1 MRVPIKKRGAG
12 RSAAKRKEVAL
23 RINKSGK
30 TASGKPRYVVAIRFT
45 NESYKKASSTGF
57 VIPEVDF
64 EEGKLYFTSGT
75 EKEGY
80 KLVAS
85 GRNSTFKSITFSID
99 EPIIWKPYISD
110 YDLLKDTESQ
120 DYYIDFSKK

>member
-1 MRVPIKKRGAG
+1 MRVPIKKRATG

-30 TASGKPRYVVAIRFT
+30 LASGEPRYVVAIRFT

-85 GRNSTFKSITFSID
+85 GKGSTFKSITFSID
-99 EPIIWKPYISD
+99 DLNVWHPFIGD
-110 YDLLKDTESQ
+110 YDLLKDNESQ